1 MLHMMG
7 AQVSDGYSARQG
19 YEKAQGIPR
28 MNTSS
33 RPQKSKRVWPGL
45 LRIFR
50 QTVMLENGSSH
61 ETGAAAS
68 RQVHP

>member
-1 MLHMMG
+1 MG
-7 AQVSDGYSARQG
+7 DMHRCQPDILPV
-19 YEKAQGIPR
+19 KAMRKHRVIPR

-33 RPQKSKRVWPGL
+33 RPQKKYGVWPGL

-50 QTVMLENGSSH
+50 QTVMLGKRVRAMRQVH
-61 ETGAAAS
+61 RAV